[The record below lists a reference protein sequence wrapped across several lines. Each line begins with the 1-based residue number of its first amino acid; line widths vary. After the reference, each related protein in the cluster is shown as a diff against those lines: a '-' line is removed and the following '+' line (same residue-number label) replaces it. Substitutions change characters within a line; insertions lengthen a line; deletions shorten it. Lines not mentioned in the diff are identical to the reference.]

1 MLEFKEIVMSN
12 KAKRNLFLTLLN
24 KKQKFILLSILT
36 IGIIALITLAVLR
49 GFYEIDLGTWQ
60 YVIVP
65 FWIGLF
71 AVAYL
76 NYKRPANKD
85 QSDN

>member
-1 MLEFKEIVMSN
+1 MLI
-12 KAKRNLFLTLLN
+12 
-24 KKQKFILLSILT
+24 
-36 IGIIALITLAVLR
+36 IGVIALIALAVLR
-49 GFYEIDLGTWQ
+49 GFYEINLGTWQ

-76 NYKRPANKD
+76 NTKKPTNNSKPD
-85 QSDN
+85 KSSDNE

>member
-1 MLEFKEIVMSN
+1 ML
-12 KAKRNLFLTLLN
+12 
-24 KKQKFILLSILT
+24 IL
-36 IGIIALITLAVLR
+36 GVIALVTLAVLR
-49 GFYEIDLGTWQ
+49 GIYEIDLGTWQ

-76 NYKRPANKD
+76 SYKNPTNKAK
-85 QSDN
+85 SEKS

>member
-1 MLEFKEIVMSN
+1 MTQN
-12 KAKRNLFLTLLN
+12 QKR
-24 KKQKFILLSILT
+24 KYILLPLLI
-36 IGIIALITLAVLR
+36 IGIIVLITLAVLR

-71 AVAYL
+71 GVAYL
-76 NYKRPANKD
+76 NYKKPGNKAK
-85 QSDN
+85 SDKS